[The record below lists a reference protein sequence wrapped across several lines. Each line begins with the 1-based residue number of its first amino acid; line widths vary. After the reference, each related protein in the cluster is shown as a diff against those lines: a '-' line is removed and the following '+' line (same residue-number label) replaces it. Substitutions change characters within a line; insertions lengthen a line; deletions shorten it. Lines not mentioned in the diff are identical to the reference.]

1 MMKLK
6 TLVLA
11 TGFAVSAMSVAVS
24 AQAAVLDAWQMQ
36 ITGDTYT
43 NIGRL
48 SLTAGSATVYQ
59 ELNASNQVFVGSKFV
74 EDTTI
79 YSISYVQNNV
89 VGPTDTGAPTSFLP
103 IDNLSIMLSNVM
115 GHVTSIT
122 GGGGYNYTFDSGLFT
137 VKDYNGTNTTLALG
151 NVVGSTGSFLDH
163 AGFAGINGSSVID
176 VLLSSIA
183 GSPAFQLFD
192 STGTPLDI
200 TKIAFEAQTNNQVGN
215 GAGDVVFA
223 SGAACGPG
231 AYAQCVIAKVNSNG
245 DGFLT
250 TVPEPATLALLGLG
264 LVGLGLSRRRA

>member
-11 TGFAVSAMSVAVS
+11 TGLAVSAMSVAGS

-36 ITGDTYT
+36 ITGNTYT

-59 ELNASNQVFVGSKFV
+59 QLDATNNVYVGAKFV
-74 EDTTI
+74 EDSTV

-89 VGPTDTGAPTSFLP
+89 VGPTDTGAPTSFSSA
-103 IDNLSIMLSNVM
+103 DSLSIMLSGVT
-115 GHVTSIT
+115 GHVTSVSA
-122 GGGGYNYTFDSGLFT
+122 GGGYGYAFDSGIFT
-137 VKDYNGTNTTLALG
+137 LKDYNGTNTVLATG
-151 NVVGSTGSFLDH
+151 NVIGATGSFLDH
-163 AGFAGINGSSVID
+163 AGFAGINGSSVLD
-176 VLLSSIA
+176 VLLASIA
-183 GSPAFQLFD
+183 GSPTFQLFD
-192 STGTPLDI
+192 SKGAALDI

-215 GAGDVVFA
+215 GLGDVVFA
-223 SGAACGPG
+223 TGTSCGVG
-231 AYAQCVIAKVNSNG
+231 GFDQCLIAKVNSNG
-245 DGFLT
+245 DAFLT

>member
-48 SLTAGSATVYQ
+48 SITAGSAKVIQ
-59 ELNASNQVFVGSKFV
+59 ELNASNQVFVGAKFV
-74 EDTTI
+74 EDTSI
-79 YSISYVQNNV
+79 FSISYVQNNV
-89 VGPTDTGAPTSFLP
+89 VGPTDSGGITPLASA
-103 IDNLSIMLSNVM
+103 DWLSIALTNVS

-122 GGGGYNYTFDSGLFT
+122 GGGGYNYTFDSGIFT
-137 VKDYNGTNTTLALG
+137 LKDYKGTNTVLATG
-151 NVVGSTGSFLDH
+151 NVIGSTGSFLDH
-163 AGFAGINGSSVID
+163 SGFAGINGSSVID

-183 GSPAFQLFD
+183 GSPTFQLFD

-215 GAGDVVFA
+215 GAGDVVFGTGTQC
-223 SGAACGPG
+223 GATG
-231 AYAQCVIAKVNSNG
+231 YANCLLANVNSNG